1 MRLWDYEI
9 QKIIIFILNYSWI
22 ANRQPH
28 KITMFLS
35 LHQSRRMLLPILC
48 ILLISICK
56 IESFEVARQ
65 VKSPFQQQQQR
76 PSSTFSVLTCTSPK
90 LPVQSSS
97 CSLIVLDAKKKK
109 IVEEEEEREQPRG
122 LGLVLLFM
130 TPWRNPNSIF
140 VYMLLIVYGL
150 GTYSELKASGALWSN
165 QSDKKNIPLSSQWY
179 KIRYYIIGSLIHPTN
194 LRWKQI
200 MIERQLNKTCM
211 LSGIIV

>member
-1 MRLWDYEI
+1 
-9 QKIIIFILNYSWI
+9 
-22 ANRQPH
+22 
-28 KITMFLS
+28 MFLS

-65 VKSPFQQQQQR
+65 VKSPFQQQQQQQQQR
-76 PSSTFSVLTCTSPK
+76 PSSTFSVLTCTSQK
-90 LPVQSSS
+90 LLVQSSS

-140 VYMLLIVYGL
+140 VYMLVIVYGL
-150 GTYSELKASGALWSN
+150 GKYSELKASGAL
-165 QSDKKNIPLSSQWY
+165 
-179 KIRYYIIGSLIHPTN
+179 
-194 LRWKQI
+194 
-200 MIERQLNKTCM
+200 
-211 LSGIIV
+211 

>member
-1 MRLWDYEI
+1 
-9 QKIIIFILNYSWI
+9 
-22 ANRQPH
+22 
-28 KITMFLS
+28 MFLS

-65 VKSPFQQQQQR
+65 VKSPFQQQQQQQQQR

-140 VYMLLIVYGL
+140 VYMLVIVYGL
-150 GTYSELKASGALWSN
+150 GKYSELKASGAL
-165 QSDKKNIPLSSQWY
+165 
-179 KIRYYIIGSLIHPTN
+179 
-194 LRWKQI
+194 
-200 MIERQLNKTCM
+200 
-211 LSGIIV
+211 

>member
-1 MRLWDYEI
+1 
-9 QKIIIFILNYSWI
+9 
-22 ANRQPH
+22 
-28 KITMFLS
+28 MFLS

-65 VKSPFQQQQQR
+65 VKSPFQQQQQQQQQQR
-76 PSSTFSVLTCTSPK
+76 PPSTFSVLTCTSQK
-90 LPVQSSS
+90 LLVQSSS

-140 VYMLLIVYGL
+140 VYMFLILYGL
-150 GTYSELKASGALWSN
+150 GKYGELKASGAL
-165 QSDKKNIPLSSQWY
+165 
-179 KIRYYIIGSLIHPTN
+179 
-194 LRWKQI
+194 
-200 MIERQLNKTCM
+200 
-211 LSGIIV
+211 

>member
-1 MRLWDYEI
+1 
-9 QKIIIFILNYSWI
+9 
-22 ANRQPH
+22 
-28 KITMFLS
+28 MFLS

-65 VKSPFQQQQQR
+65 VKSPFQQQQQQQQQR
-76 PSSTFSVLTCTSPK
+76 PSSTFSVLTCTSQK

-150 GTYSELKASGALWSN
+150 GKYSELKASGAL
-165 QSDKKNIPLSSQWY
+165 
-179 KIRYYIIGSLIHPTN
+179 
-194 LRWKQI
+194 
-200 MIERQLNKTCM
+200 
-211 LSGIIV
+211 

>member
-1 MRLWDYEI
+1 
-9 QKIIIFILNYSWI
+9 
-22 ANRQPH
+22 
-28 KITMFLS
+28 MFLS

-76 PSSTFSVLTCTSPK
+76 PSSTFSVLTCTSQK
-90 LPVQSSS
+90 LLVQSSS

-109 IVEEEEEREQPRG
+109 IVEEEEREQPRG

-150 GTYSELKASGALWSN
+150 GTYSELKASGAL
-165 QSDKKNIPLSSQWY
+165 
-179 KIRYYIIGSLIHPTN
+179 
-194 LRWKQI
+194 
-200 MIERQLNKTCM
+200 
-211 LSGIIV
+211 